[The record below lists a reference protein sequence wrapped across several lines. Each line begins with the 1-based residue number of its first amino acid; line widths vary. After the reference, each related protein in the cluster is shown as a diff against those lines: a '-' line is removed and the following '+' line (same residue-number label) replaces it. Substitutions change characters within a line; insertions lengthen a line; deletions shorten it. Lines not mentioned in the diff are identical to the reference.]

1 MQPSMWVHKRFDL
14 EILSYIV
21 LLAGT
26 LGDHISTGIAT
37 ARPYIYE
44 SNPVA
49 VKLMAGGLWLPL
61 DLVLIALG
69 IAVPFLALRLAG
81 RTSLKGLLA
90 YPMAHGLIRLGFCLW
105 NLSLLI

>member
-1 MQPSMWVHKRFDL
+1 MWVHKRFNP
-14 EILSYIV
+14 EVLSYIM

-49 VKLMAGGLWLPL
+49 ARLMAGGLWLPL
-61 DLVLIALG
+61 DLFLIALG
-69 IAVPFLALRLAG
+69 ITVPFMALRMAS
-81 RTSLKGLLA
+81 RPSLKGLLA
-90 YPMAHGLIRLGFCLW
+90 YPMAHGLIRLGFCIW